1 MTFTITI
8 TESPE
13 QGNNSGGILMWK
25 IGLIGCG
32 NVGLGLLRI
41 LEAKRESLRERYGFT
56 FTVTGVVDPF
66 RGSVGNEEGLDLQA
80 LLEAA
85 DGKNPFDGLGE
96 AIDLDWL
103 LQGRADVI
111 VEATPTNL
119 NDGMPGL
126 GHIRRALE
134 AGCHVVS
141 TNKGPVS
148 LALPELEA
156 LARSR
161 GVQYRIEGVLLSGT
175 PAINLAQEALAG
187 CDILSVQGIVNGTTN
202 FILTRMEEG
211 ADYQAALSE
220 AQELGYAETD
230 PTADVEGWD
239 AAVKAQVMANVFL
252 GEALTVNDVDRQGIT
267 HLKPAD
273 IEAARSR
280 GRRVK
285 LIAKVE
291 RSGGAVRA
299 TVAPTELPLDHPL
312 AGVSGAVNALTYETD
327 HLGEVTI
334 IGPGA
339 GRVETGQAL
348 LVDLLALNRH

>member
-1 MTFTITI
+1 
-8 TESPE
+8 
-13 QGNNSGGILMWK
+13 MWK

-41 LEAKRESLRERYGFT
+41 LEAKRESLNERYGFS
-56 FTVTGVVDPF
+56 FQVTGIVDPF
-66 RGSVGNEEGLDLQA
+66 RGSVGQEEGIDLKK

-85 DGKNPFDGLGE
+85 DAGRTFDDLGE
-96 AIDLDWL
+96 PIDLDWL
-103 LQGRADVI
+103 LSGRADVV

-119 NDGMPGL
+119 EDGMPGL
-126 GHIRRALE
+126 GHVRRALA

-148 LALPELEA
+148 LALPELQA
-156 LARSR
+156 LAREK

-211 ADYQAALSE
+211 ADYDAALAE

-239 AAVKAQVMANVFL
+239 AAVKAQVMANIFL
-252 GEALTVNDVDRQGIT
+252 GQSLAVNDVERTGISRLT
-267 HLKPAD
+267 SANID
-273 IEAARSR
+273 AAKVR
-280 GRRVK
+280 GCRLK

-291 RSGGAVRA
+291 RVQGAVRA
-299 TVAPTELPLDHPL
+299 VVAPMELPLSHPL
-312 AGVSGAVNALTYETD
+312 AGVSGAVNALTYHTD

-334 IGPGA
+334 VGPGA

-348 LVDLLALNRH
+348 LADLLALNRSR

>member
-1 MTFTITI
+1 
-8 TESPE
+8 
-13 QGNNSGGILMWK
+13 MWN

-41 LEAKRESLRERYGFT
+41 LEAKRENLNERYGFS
-56 FTVTGVVDPF
+56 FQVTGIVDPF
-66 RGSVGNEEGLDLQA
+66 RGSVGREEGLDLRK

-85 DGKNPFDGLGE
+85 DAGRTFDDLGE
-96 AIDLDWL
+96 PIDLDWL
-103 LQGRADVI
+103 LSGRADVV

-119 NDGMPGL
+119 KDGMPGL
-126 GHIRRALE
+126 DHVRRALA

-148 LALPELEA
+148 LALPELQA
-156 LARSR
+156 LAREK
-161 GVQYRIEGVLLSGT
+161 GVRYRIEGVLLSGT

-211 ADYQAALSE
+211 ADYDAALAE

-252 GEALTVNDVDRQGIT
+252 GQSFAVNDVERTGISRLT
-267 HLKPAD
+267 SAD
-273 IEAARSR
+273 IAAAKAR
-280 GRRVK
+280 GCRLK

-291 RSGGAVRA
+291 RVQGAVRA
-299 TVAPTELPLDHPL
+299 VVAPMELPLSHPL
-312 AGVSGAVNALTYETD
+312 AGVSGAVNALTYQTD

-334 IGPGA
+334 VGPGA
-339 GRVETGQAL
+339 GRIETGQAL
-348 LVDLLALNRH
+348 LADLLALNRSR

>member
-1 MTFTITI
+1 
-8 TESPE
+8 
-13 QGNNSGGILMWK
+13 MWK

-41 LEAKRESLRERYGFT
+41 LEAKRESLNERYGFS
-56 FTVTGVVDPF
+56 FQVTGIVDPF
-66 RGSVGNEEGLDLQA
+66 RGSVGQEEGIDLKK

-85 DGKNPFDGLGE
+85 DAGRTFDDLGE
-96 AIDLDWL
+96 PIDLDWL
-103 LQGRADVI
+103 LSGRADVV

-119 NDGMPGL
+119 EDGMPGL
-126 GHIRRALE
+126 GHVRRALA

-148 LALPELEA
+148 LALPELQA
-156 LARSR
+156 LAREK

-211 ADYQAALSE
+211 ADYDAALAE

-239 AAVKAQVMANVFL
+239 AAVKAQVMANIFL
-252 GEALTVNDVDRQGIT
+252 GQSLAVNDVERTGISRLT
-267 HLKPAD
+267 SAD
-273 IEAARSR
+273 IDAAKVR
-280 GRRVK
+280 GCRLK

-291 RSGGAVRA
+291 RVQGAVRA
-299 TVAPTELPLDHPL
+299 VVAPMELPLSHPL
-312 AGVSGAVNALTYETD
+312 AGVSGAVNALTYHTD

-334 IGPGA
+334 VGPGA

-348 LVDLLALNRH
+348 LADLLALNRSR

>member
-1 MTFTITI
+1 
-8 TESPE
+8 
-13 QGNNSGGILMWK
+13 MWK

-41 LEAKRESLRERYGFT
+41 LEAKRESLNERYGFS
-56 FTVTGVVDPF
+56 FQVTGIVDPF
-66 RGSVGNEEGLDLQA
+66 RGSVGQEEGLDLKK

-85 DGKNPFDGLGE
+85 DAGRTFDDLGE
-96 AIDLDWL
+96 PIDLDWL
-103 LQGRADVI
+103 LSGRADVV

-119 NDGMPGL
+119 EDGMPGL
-126 GHIRRALE
+126 GHVRRALA

-148 LALPELEA
+148 LALPELQA
-156 LARSR
+156 LAREK

-211 ADYQAALSE
+211 ADYDAALAE

-239 AAVKAQVMANVFL
+239 AAVKAQVMANIFL
-252 GEALTVNDVDRQGIT
+252 GQSLAVNDVERTGISRLT
-267 HLKPAD
+267 SANID
-273 IEAARSR
+273 AAKVR
-280 GRRVK
+280 GCRLK

-291 RSGGAVRA
+291 RVQGAVRA
-299 TVAPTELPLDHPL
+299 VVAPMELPLSHPL
-312 AGVSGAVNALTYETD
+312 AGVSGAVNALTYHTD

-334 IGPGA
+334 VGPGA

-348 LVDLLALNRH
+348 LADLLALNRSR